1 MDVTD
6 QDSIS
11 RARLYSNTRKK
22 IGCFNLQCCYGGIT
36 ASGSVIGKSEGVK
49 GCFETNF
56 FAAIKVTQKFP
67 PLLMKATQ
75 PRVVNVFSELGSLSI
90 VFHMQDKG
98 HYPDGLCPAY

>member
-1 MDVTD
+1 MSLIRIRYPGRAYIRTPGKKLDVL
-6 QDSIS
+6 IYN
-11 RARLYSNTRKK
+11 AAM
-22 IGCFNLQCCYGGIT
+22 GGLQSQA
-36 ASGSVIGKSEGVK
+36 ASSVNQKVLKSV
-49 GCFETNF
+49 FETNF